1 MLLNLCRNH
10 NITQMKNVAIKI
22 VSKGEAEM
30 TYNIK
35 NGKENTKE
43 MDYNNSSGRIIVIH
57 ILSIFSFPVFYVVG
71 HFLTPCS
78 GLLCCH
84 R

>member
-1 MLLNLCRNH
+1 
-10 NITQMKNVAIKI
+10 MKNVAIKI

-43 MDYNNSSGRIIVIH
+43 MDYNNSS
-57 ILSIFSFPVFYVVG
+57 
-71 HFLTPCS
+71 
-78 GLLCCH
+78 
-84 R
+84 